1 MASAPVFRLGC
12 SLSNIWVQLS
22 MGTASWRIAHMIR
35 LQPSIIDSND
45 RENNDDKCAD
55 STKQVI
61 SITVEE

>member
-1 MASAPVFRLGC
+1 
-12 SLSNIWVQLS
+12 
-22 MGTASWRIAHMIR
+22 MIR